1 MNVGIKNAER
11 ERLTGKN
18 VKMNFFDVDGNLYCY
33 EVSIDKY
40 LGEGTSSICYEVTV
54 KKSNQGIGQKRV
66 LKQFYPDP
74 RLYEIDAKLEG
85 MHLEIKGYSEKP
97 EESQN
102 MELTRLGKLFESTF
116 KKQIELSNRREL
128 EGVVVK
134 PDVFY
139 FDGATKYILYESDY
153 GRSLEVENFC
163 STEDFIDKMY
173 ELAFDLQQLHQQGI
187 LYMDLRPENVLLS
200 GNGKVK
206 LFDFDASIDKES
218 IQDIHIEDG
227 SIRYAADIPGL
238 IAPEIRPDKLCR
250 EFEQNKRFMLHER
263 VDIYAFGAIM
273 MSYFL
278 HRYPTAEDCEKA
290 FFRSELLELFNE
302 RLRGELTEKEE
313 QLLSDIIWKC
323 IQKDIGIHGR
333 YNQTEKLV
341 EDLRKL
347 KQMIHMP
354 DSKRQK
360 VYKKVGGRL
369 QAAYVM
375 DRYPLSGYRRKTEE
389 KEWILDSLIIGDD
402 PIGRDFFSN
411 IVACSQMLDTRIRI
425 RLALPSADKIMEEYI
440 EKWPLLI
447 KTTEIYLN
455 DEHIDKESFSKKNE
469 KNHEQIVQI
478 PFAEICFYEWKA
490 GESPVNLY
498 SGLEK
503 REEISWIVMCG
514 SQVEKNLEMA
524 QELAGEICSNES
536 KFIAYL
542 DERGDG
548 YDLRKPEKHYKNIV
562 LFPFSDNDKYSLKE
576 KEFEKGIRKQAKMLH
591 KYYMKEWNERANAA
605 EVWRDFSS
613 EAYNINSSLCGV
625 LSIPYKLESLHIKTT
640 GSEAA
645 AEYRENVLNKKNPR
659 AEKNLNRMIYLEH
672 RRWMCFM
679 LTEGYDKPS
688 REELEQYAFQ
698 GDNDQRNKRDK
709 LHPCICDC
717 GIENGIQL
725 EFFSHDNWEK
735 QNFIKIAEKKGLIL
749 DDLDIMSVEFH
760 QLCNRK
766 IHQMREDGIFE
777 IAFSKLEKVMKKG
790 NFLIKDEELLDALK
804 TVLKKMLDNESNS
817 DSLWRKICGIF
828 METISERKNDS
839 KSQQKNVLNAF
850 SELKS
855 LMKIVSERNLYHDY
869 KSSDRTILEILP
881 LLLIYDQPI
890 RRIYKPVGEKTW
902 QNVVSS
908 IIIEPEQL
916 YLYTDEKGLINEE
929 EIKNFLVNERGI
941 KVDTIQIKSM
951 EELENI
957 KMSQNTVKSVLDITG
972 LSPEETYYIAK
983 LKNLKNIPVIIFQD
997 GKIQSISGES
1007 EADYYKVLRRHI
1019 TVSET
1024 FQLYHAKI
1032 HSEDEQNYMLG
1043 LASNYENI
1051 WAAYIQMNSFK
1062 YKVLV
1067 DTLNYIE
1074 SRHYWKLDKG
1084 KYAEDVIAFKRGRV
1098 SGKLLR
1104 DTGIDRLLSDLA
1116 REGWIEKEY
1125 FFPEVNKIGTVLV
1138 KTTFSNVA
1146 KSLTKMFQKVEQEP
1160 YMHKFIY
1167 IKTERE
1173 PITGKPLPE
1182 ENYYIYDDTL
1192 LVNEVLKDEIII
1204 SDKKDQ
1210 KKEILKKAL
1219 NCLKNQEG
1227 KLSEYMVIDSY
1238 QNEASALI
1246 EDVPGQPSYF
1256 RIRFVYYNRAT
1267 KACFMKEGNILEAY
1281 VYYSVWKDT
1290 LVDDVKLNVGFT
1302 WDAEKSEEALEKGAI
1317 TNEIDL
1323 VCSRN
1328 MQTFFISCKQAMP
1341 KTEHLQEIKYF
1352 ADYFGVDGKAILI
1365 TSNWGTSGKL
1375 NANAAKLLSERSRK
1389 MHIYYIDRQ
1398 MIGDDIR
1405 NMKQGNLSK
1414 YLQNI
1419 FDRKVKW
1426 NSLNTGT
1433 IEELEDFN

>member
-1 MNVGIKNAER
+1 MNVEIKNAER
-11 ERLTGKN
+11 EQLTGKN
-18 VKMNFFDVDGNLYCY
+18 VKMNFFDVDGNQYCY

-54 KKSNQGIGQKRV
+54 KKSDQGIGQKRV

-74 RLYEIDAKLEG
+74 RLYEIDAKLEN
-85 MHLEIKGYSEKP
+85 MRLEIKGYSENP

-102 MELTRLGKLFESTF
+102 MELTRLGELFESTF

-134 PDVFY
+134 PDIYY

-153 GRSLEVENFC
+153 GKSLEVENFR

-173 ELAFDLQQLHQQGI
+173 KLAFDLQQLHKQGI
-187 LYMDLRPENVLLS
+187 LYMDLRPENVLIS
-200 GNGKVK
+200 GNGNVK
-206 LFDFDASIDKES
+206 LFDFDASIDKGR

-227 SIRYAADIPGL
+227 GIRYAAGIPEL
-238 IAPEIRPDKLCR
+238 IAPEIRPDKLCG

-278 HRYPTAEDCEKA
+278 HRYPTEADCEKA
-290 FFRSELLELFNE
+290 FFRSELVEVFNE
-302 RLRGELTEKEE
+302 RFRGELTEKEE

-323 IQKDIGIHGR
+323 IQIDIGIHGR

-341 EDLRKL
+341 KDLSKL
-347 KQMIHMP
+347 KQMIHTP

-375 DRYPLSGYRRKTEE
+375 DCYPLSGYRRKTTE
-389 KEWILDSLIIGDD
+389 KEWFLDSLIIGDE

-411 IVACSQMLDTRIRI
+411 ILACSQMLDTRIRI

-455 DEHIDKESFSKKNE
+455 DEPIDKESFSKKNE
-469 KNHEQIVQI
+469 KKYEQIVRI
-478 PFAEICFYEWKA
+478 PFAEIRFYDWKA
-490 GESPVNLY
+490 GESPVDLY

-524 QELAGEICSNES
+524 QELASKICSNES

-576 KEFEKGIRKQAKMLH
+576 EEFEKGIRKQAKMLH

-613 EAYNINSSLCGV
+613 EAYNINSSLCSV

-640 GSEAA
+640 GNEAA
-645 AEYRENVLNKKNPR
+645 AEYTESVLNEKNLQ

-717 GIENGIQL
+717 GMENGVQL
-725 EFFSHDNWEK
+725 ELFPHDNWEK
-735 QNFIKIAEKKGLIL
+735 QDFLKIAEKKGLIL

-766 IHQMREDGIFE
+766 IHQMREEGDFE
-777 IAFSKLEKVMKKG
+777 IAFAKLEKAMQKG
-790 NFLIKDEELLDALK
+790 NLSIKDEELLDLLK
-804 TVLKKMLDNESNS
+804 TVLKKLLDNESNA
-817 DSLWRKICGIF
+817 DSLWRRMCGMF
-828 METISERKNDS
+828 TDTISERENDS
-839 KSQQKNVLNAF
+839 KSQQKNVLSAF

-855 LMKIVSERNLYHDY
+855 LMKIVLERNQYHDY

-890 RRIYKPVGEKTW
+890 RRIYKPAGEKTW

-916 YLYTDEKGLINEE
+916 YLYTDEVGAIDEE

-941 KVDTIQIKSM
+941 KIDTIQIKSM
-951 EELENI
+951 EELGSI
-957 KMSQNTVKSVLDITG
+957 RITRNTVKSVLDITG
-972 LSPEETYYIAK
+972 LSPEEMYYLLN
-983 LKNLKNIPVIIFQD
+983 LKNLEDIPVIMFQD
-997 GKIQSISGES
+997 GEIQSISGKS

-1043 LASNYENI
+1043 LASNYKNI
-1051 WAAYIQMNSFK
+1051 WDAYIQMNSFR

-1067 DTLNYIE
+1067 EVLNHIE
-1074 SRHYWKLDKG
+1074 RCHYWKLDKG
-1084 KYAEDVIAFKRGRV
+1084 KYVEDVIAFKRCRV
-1098 SGKLLR
+1098 PGKLLR

-1125 FFPEVNKIGTVLV
+1125 FLPGINKIGMVLV
-1138 KTTFSNVA
+1138 KTTFSDVA
-1146 KSLTKMFQKVEQEP
+1146 KSLAKMFQKAEQEP

-1173 PITGKPLPE
+1173 PITGKPLLK

-1192 LVNEVLKDEIII
+1192 LVNEALKDAEII
-1204 SDKKDQ
+1204 SDKKEQ

-1219 NCLKNQEG
+1219 NCLKNQKG

-1238 QNEASALI
+1238 LNEAAPLI
-1246 EDVPGQPSYF
+1246 EDMPGQPSDF

-1267 KACFMKEGNILEAY
+1267 KECLMKEGNILEAY
-1281 VYYSVWKDT
+1281 VYHSVWKDT

-1323 VCSRN
+1323 VCTRN

-1341 KTEHLQEIKYF
+1341 STQALLEIKYF
-1352 ADYFGVDGKAILI
+1352 SDYFGIDGKAILI
-1365 TSNWGTSGKL
+1365 TCNWGTSGKL

-1426 NSLNTGT
+1426 NLLNTGI